1 MDSLPGDRDTIAAIA
16 TPPGVGGIGIIRV
29 SGPASKELGQK
40 ITNKKLGHAKPSYTD
55 FVFNGELVDQG
66 IAIFFRAL

>member
-29 SGPASKELGQK
+29 SGSGSEELGQE
-40 ITNKKLGHAKPSYTD
+40 ITNKKLGHAKPTTRTLSLM
-55 FVFNGELVDQG
+55 ES
-66 IAIFFRAL
+66 